1 MTDPVTIA
9 VFGADGRMGRAI
21 QRIAKE
27 SHDFMV
33 ADALGRNK
41 TAARPFDVLIDF
53 SGAAG
58 FDDALALSRE
68 RGVALVSGSTGLNDA
83 QHDAMRTAAATI
95 PLLWSANFSIGIA
108 VLRQLVRDAS
118 RRLAD
123 FDCEIHEAH
132 HRDKKDA
139 PSGTA
144 LVLGRDVADARGVNF
159 DASKVVAVDHEH
171 GARGNGEIS
180 FSVTRGG
187 DIVGEH
193 NVQLIGHGE
202 RIELI
207 HRATDRD
214 IFARGALRAACWIAD
229 RPPGFYT
236 MDDLFG
242 Q

>member
-1 MTDPVTIA
+1 MTKPVTIV
-9 VFGADGRMGRAI
+9 VFGADGRMGRAV
-21 QRIAKE
+21 QRIASKSDDFTVVSALVHSDTPGE
-27 SHDFMV
+27 S
-33 ADALGRNK
+33 
-41 TAARPFDVLIDF
+41 FDVLIDF
-53 SGAAG
+53 SGASG
-58 FDDALALSRE
+58 FDKALAFASE
-68 RGVALVSGSTGLNDA
+68 NGVALVSGSTGLTAA
-83 QHDAMRTAAATI
+83 QHNTMRAAAVTI

-144 LVLGRDVADARGVNF
+144 LVLGRDVADARGIDF
-159 DASKVVAVDHEH
+159 DASSPLIRNAEH
-171 GARGNGEIS
+171 GARRAGEIG

-193 NVQLIGHGE
+193 NVQLIGQGE
-202 RIELI
+202 RLELI

-214 IFARGALRAACWIAD
+214 IFARGALHAARWIAGK
-229 RPPGFYT
+229 PAGFYV
-236 MDDLFG
+236 MDDVLR
-242 Q
+242 

>member
-1 MTDPVTIA
+1 MTTAVTIA
-9 VFGADGRMGRAI
+9 VFGADGRMGRAL
-21 QRIAKE
+21 QRIAGE
-27 SHDFMV
+27 SADFAV
-33 ADALGRNK
+33 VVALGRDDMP
-41 TAARPFDVLIDF
+41 AAAFDVLIDF
-53 SGAAG
+53 SGASG
-58 FDDALALSRE
+58 FDEALVLARE
-68 RGVALVSGSTGLNDA
+68 RGVALVSGSTGLTDA
-83 QHDAMRTAAATI
+83 QHAAMHTAAAAI

-144 LVLGRDVADARGVNF
+144 LVLGRDVAEARGIDF
-159 DASKVVAVDHEH
+159 DANNAVIRNAEH
-171 GARGNGEIS
+171 GARHAGEVV

-193 NVQLIGHGE
+193 AVQFIGHGE
-202 RIELI
+202 RLELV

-214 IFARGALRAACWIAD
+214 IFARGALHAARWIAGK
-229 RPPGFYT
+229 PAGLYAI
-236 MDDLFG
+236 DDVLR
-242 Q
+242 